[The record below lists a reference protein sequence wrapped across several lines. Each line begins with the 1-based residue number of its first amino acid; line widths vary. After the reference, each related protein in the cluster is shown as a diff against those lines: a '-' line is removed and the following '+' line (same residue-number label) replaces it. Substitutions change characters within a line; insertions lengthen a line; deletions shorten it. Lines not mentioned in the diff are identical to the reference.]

1 MYTARDVARL
11 HDVTCNV
18 PLYFAAGLT
27 GIPSFV
33 LHYSDSA

>member
-1 MYTARDVARL
+1 MYAAGDVARL

-18 PLYFAAGLT
+18 PLYFTARLAGIL
-27 GIPSFV
+27 GVV